1 MRKYRYN
8 LLYSREM
15 CGFLDFTGYFELKII
30 RKGYKMQN
38 SGLIFLVALMTVA
51 GFGFAAALNPS
62 HVPAEAKWVV
72 HSDFDSFRRSEL
84 WSLIEV
90 EIRED
95 HQQKLDEIEE
105 VFGSDLMQDVYGVTL
120 FGKDSGEENAVILI
134 YGRYDQEKL
143 VSLLEMNDAYESKEY
158 ARKKLHF
165 WVDEDDHKD
174 KVGAFAGERLIVM
187 SQREEPVR
195 AMLDLLSGKEQT
207 LAQVNE
213 GPLAGLAQAPAG
225 AFMVMAAEDLA
236 QLSKKDKNA
245 AIFHKSNMMAVVAG
259 ENENDVYMYADLTAE
274 NELAAQQIEQVLY
287 GIQAFAALKNTRNP
301 EMVSF
306 INSIKLERNANQL
319 YLTLRSPAMTVFK
332 ILEAKTS
339 WWKKH
344 QKDSDEK

>member
-15 CGFLDFTGYFELKII
+15 FGFLDFTGYFELKII
-30 RKGYKMQN
+30 RKGYKMRN
-38 SGLIFLVALMTVA
+38 SGLIFLVVLMTVA

-120 FGKDSGEENAVILI
+120 FGKEAGEENAVILI

-158 ARKKLHF
+158 AGKKLHF

-187 SQREEPVR
+187 SQREEPVK
-195 AMLDLLSGKEQT
+195 AMLDLLAGKEKT

-287 GIQAFAALKNTRNP
+287 GIQAFAALKHARNP